1 MKQRYGVVW
10 VSHSEQVTPL
20 TTAYADGY
28 NGVMHDEI
36 ERRHGKAVADGLLGF
51 EERRKPPEHTE
62 KTP

>member
-1 MKQRYGVVW
+1 